1 MFNIHLSP
9 LVFDQKA
16 VVGSVVGGRRFMTEI
31 LEFAAIHQIKPM
43 IETMPISQIN
53 DAMDKVSANKAR
65 YRILLTSE

>member
-1 MFNIHLSP
+1 MMLNIPLLP

-16 VVGSVVGGRRFMTEI
+16 VVGSVVGGRRFMTEM

-53 DAMDKVSANKAR
+53 EAMDKVLVNKAR
-65 YRILLTSE
+65 YRNCFNF